1 MPNIPYPNVPALPGV
16 PALARSNN
24 SQFVAAAL
32 TIVGEILP
40 LGLFGTKWGI
50 VDENGSALLTP
61 DSFVDF
67 EYREERKIP
76 TYPLE
81 EGSFSSYNKVALP
94 FDCRVTVSCSGN
106 GKMSKEAFLA
116 AIEKLLSSLTLC
128 SVVTPNTTYKSC
140 NLIHVD
146 YRREAKQGATLLL
159 AQLWFQEIRI
169 AQQPVVP
176 TAAPSGTSSTSL
188 GQLSPTKVP
197 TGNFGSINPNAQGAT
212 GLNPAIV

>member
-1 MPNIPYPNVPALPGV
+1 MPNIPYPDVPALPGV

-24 SQFVAAAL
+24 AQFAAPAL
-32 TIVGEILP
+32 PIVKETRP
-40 LGLFGTKWGI
+40 LGLFGTTWGI
-50 VDENGSALLTP
+50 VDQNGSALLTP

-169 AQQPVVP
+169 AQQPVAP

-188 GQLSPTKVP
+188 GQLSPQSV
-197 TGNFGSINPNAQGAT
+197 GGSISVPSNGV
-212 GLNPAIV
+212 AIA

>member
-1 MPNIPYPNVPALPGV
+1 MPNIPYPNVPPLPGV

-24 SQFVAAAL
+24 AQFVAAAL

-50 VDENGSALLTP
+50 VDKNGSSVIVP

-76 TYPLE
+76 NYPIE
-81 EGSFSSYNKVALP
+81 QGSFNSYNKVAVP

-106 GKMSKEAFLA
+106 GKMSKQAFLT
-116 AIEKLLSSLTLC
+116 AIQKLLNSLDLV
-128 SVVTPNTTYKSC
+128 SVVTPNITYDNC

-146 YRREAKQGATLLL
+146 YRREARQGATLIL
-159 AQLWFQEIRI
+159 AQLWFQEVRI
-169 AQQPVVP
+169 AQKPIVP
-176 TAAPSGTSSTSL
+176 TAKPSGTTSTSF
-188 GQLSPTKVP
+188 GQLSPTTTP
-197 TGNFGSINPNAQGAT
+197 STTFGSLNANSRGAT
-212 GLNPAIV
+212 GLNPAIR